1 MKYLR
6 GLEQYESETD
16 LSGGVTERFNDV
28 PDKRL
33 KAEIV
38 LLIKLQSIEHVV
50 QIEGV
55 ENGWEH
61 MPKPLGSDQA
71 A

>member
-1 MKYLR
+1 MEYLR
-6 GLEQYESETD
+6 GLEQYESKTN
-16 LSGGVTERFNDV
+16 LSGGLRRDLTMCRH
-28 PDKRL
+28 KRL

-38 LLIKLQSIEHVV
+38 LLMKLQSIGHIV